1 MTFKPMLA
9 SNVEE
14 FETLKFPALVS
25 PKLDGIRAS
34 MQEGKLLSR
43 SLKPIPNKRIQ
54 RLFSILPE
62 GTDGELI
69 QGNPADDPY
78 RRTLSIVMS
87 DDKPIDGV
95 RLYIFDRYAPSI
107 VPFVNR
113 FQGVNEWYQSPKLM
127 TAYEN
132 MAGYEAPIKI
142 VPHLPVATLAE
153 LEACEQEFLSR
164 GYEGLMMRSLTGP
177 YKTGRSSVKE
187 GYLLKVKRF
196 RDAEARIE
204 DYYEEM
210 ENQNVAFTN
219 ELGRTA
225 RSSHKAGKV
234 GKNQLGGF
242 HVIGVG
248 GTYDG
253 IRFDVPSGAMC
264 HDMRKEL
271 WKTRDL
277 VDKLVIYKY
286 FPTGGDIKAEAPDI
300 QRSEGRKRFEL
311 GQNGDRKLSYQ

>member
-1 MTFKPMLA
+1 MIHKPMLA
-9 SNVEE
+9 TNVED
-14 FETLKFPALVS
+14 FQALRFPALVS
-25 PKLDGIRAS
+25 PKLDGIRAG
-34 MQEGKLLSR
+34 MQEGRLLSR

-54 RLFSILPE
+54 DLFRDLPE

-87 DDKPIDGV
+87 EDKPINGV
-95 RLYIFDRYAPSI
+95 KLYVFDQFAPPS
-107 VPFVNR
+107 VPFINR
-113 FQGVNEWYQSPKLM
+113 FEGIKKLI
-127 TAYEN
+127 EN
-132 MAGYEAPIKI
+132 STSDAWVI
-142 VPHLPVATLAE
+142 VPHLPVNNLAE
-153 LEACEQEFLSR
+153 LEACEQEFLAR
-164 GYEGLMMRSLTGP
+164 GYEGLMFRSLTGP
-177 YKTGRSSVKE
+177 YKTGRSSEKE

-196 RDAEARIE
+196 EDAEARIE

-210 ENQNVAFTN
+210 ENQNAAFTN

-234 GKNQLGGF
+234 GKNRLGGF
-242 HVIGVG
+242 HVVGVG

-264 HDMRKEL
+264 HEMREKL

-277 VDKLVIYKY
+277 VGQLLVYKY
-286 FPTGGDIKAEAPDI
+286 FPTGGDIKPRHPIFKGFRDV
-300 QRSEGRKRFEL
+300 RDL
-311 GQNGDRKLSYQ
+311 